1 MHRRGGRF
9 PGRRAGEK
17 TTVIKDIPD
26 AQVKGGGSTHAGMVI
41 LIRGVAHRQFGDHLG
56 VVGDFGGWANAGGAD
71 VADAAA
77 LGILAIAL
85 FTPGKG

>member
-1 MHRRGGRF
+1 
-9 PGRRAGEK
+9 
-17 TTVIKDIPD
+17 
-26 AQVKGGGSTHAGMVI
+26 MVS

-56 VVGDFGGWANAGGAD
+56 VVGYFGGWANAGGAD

-85 FTPGKG
+85 HPGKE

>member
-1 MHRRGGRF
+1 MVLR
-9 PGRRAGEK
+9 K
-17 TTVIKDIPD
+17 
-26 AQVKGGGSTHAGMVI
+26 GGSTYPGMVI

-56 VVGDFGGWANAGGAD
+56 VVGYFGGWANAGGAD

-85 FTPGKG
+85 SPR